1 MLVIFMS
8 FTSISQ
14 MHSLNL
20 AMMYYEQ
27 LEVMPINMTC
37 IMISWMVSGM
47 FLLREGQYYSTTDLV
62 WIFSSFAICCLG
74 IKVLMSKIKQQRD
87 IKWRQR
93 AGSFETTEANNDGY
107 FREVSEQKK

>member
-93 AGSFETTEANNDGY
+93 AGSFEATEADDGY

>member
-1 MLVIFMS
+1 MKLAGELFAAGEAGENLLTLTMLVIFMS

-87 IKWRQR
+87 IL
-93 AGSFETTEANNDGY
+93 TYNL
-107 FREVSEQKK
+107 